1 MSINGLDFD
10 PVGGI
15 NTAVDVFARAGPVS
29 AMPGMAG
36 RMALKVE
43 VSVRSV
49 QFNSVRPFC
58 EREPTQGKSSVW
70 G

>member
-36 RMALKVE
+36 RMAPRKIIGMGM
-43 VSVRSV
+43 SK
-49 QFNSVRPFC
+49 P
-58 EREPTQGKSSVW
+58 P
-70 G
+70 